1 MLLVLILLPIFT
13 IGYILFNNKLTKE
26 EILYVSLFSSVIS
39 LIQTFIIFEN
49 FDITTTRF
57 QFLTFNGLLGIDS
70 ISLLLIW
77 LINILLPIIILN
89 LYPKE
94 LNKNQIV
101 LFLFLSLFCIIVF
114 LVLDLILFYIF
125 YEVLLIPMLYLI
137 GYYGSR
143 NRKIQALYE
152 FYIYTLVGSLLL
164 LVSFIILF
172 IESGTTSYEI
182 LTT

>member
-1 MLLVLILLPIFT
+1 V
-13 IGYILFNNKLTKE
+13 
-26 EILYVSLFSSVIS
+26 
-39 LIQTFIIFEN
+39 
-49 FDITTTRF
+49 
-57 QFLTFNGLLGIDS
+57 TFNGLIGIDS

-94 LNKNQIV
+94 LTKNQII

-114 LVLDLILFYIF
+114 LVIDLMLFYIF
-125 YEVLLIPMLYLI
+125 YEILLIPMLYLI

-143 NRKIQALYE
+143 NRKLQAIYE
-152 FYIYTLVGSLLL
+152 FYIYTLIGSLLL

-182 LTT
+182 ISTLEINPNKQVLLCLGIFLGFAFKVPMMPVHLWLPKLPWAG